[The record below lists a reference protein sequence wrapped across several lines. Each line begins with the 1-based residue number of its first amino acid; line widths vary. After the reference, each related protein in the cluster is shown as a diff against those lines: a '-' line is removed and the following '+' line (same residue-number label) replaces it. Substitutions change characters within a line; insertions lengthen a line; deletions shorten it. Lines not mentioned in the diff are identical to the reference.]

1 MQQLIIPD
9 EIFLLCDFI
18 KSVGS
23 FTGTATELIENLN
36 LDCSPAILK
45 KRIIKHMEHLGRNGI
60 HYSEN
65 RTFERREFTLHYD
78 GNDDM
83 TEESSPQ
90 NLPSLPSAPS
100 QGSDLA
106 AVAPC
111 SPLCGE
117 IDGGVAITPPTRIK
131 PQIEPLPGITSDL
144 HLF

>member
-1 MQQLIIPD
+1 MEQLIIPD

-18 KSVGS
+18 KSAGS

-45 KRIIKHMEHLGRNGI
+45 KRIIKHMEYLGRNRI

-65 RTFERREFTLHYD
+65 RTFERREFTLCYD

-83 TEESSPQ
+83 TVASRPP

-100 QGSDLA
+100 QNSDLA
-106 AVAPC
+106 AVAPY

-117 IDGGVAITPPTRIK
+117 IGGGMA
-131 PQIEPLPGITSDL
+131 
-144 HLF
+144 